1 MIGTKSW
8 AEIKAES
15 KEGWKEMKAMSFKAL
30 LTQCLAG
37 FSLAM
42 LAGFALAAIIL
53 H

>member
-8 AEIKAES
+8 AEIKAEAS
-15 KEGWKEMKAMSFKAL
+15 EGWKEMRAMSFKEL

-42 LAGFALAAIIL
+42 LAGFALAALVI

>member
-1 MIGTKSW
+1 MIGSKSW
-8 AEIKAES
+8 KEIKAES
-15 KEGWKEMKAMSFKAL
+15 KQGWNEMRELTFKQL

-53 H
+53 Y